1 MDDKCCFEHKASDFP
16 LDIAEYFKMIEN
28 YVCPFCG
35 TGEPEVKLDV

>member
-1 MDDKCCFEHKASDFP
+1 MQDKCCFEYKASDFP
-16 LDIAEYFKMIEN
+16 KDIAEYFKELET